1 VAKAPRGFIKR
12 HCFPVEFQKA
22 LISRETDQT
31 NLARAMTKRG
41 YRISKQFMSFMAN
54 GDRRVPAEQ
63 LRRMCEVLQL
73 DEVERLKL
81 HKAAAIDYGF
91 ELGAING

>member
-1 VAKAPRGFIKR
+1 MAKHATNGKR
-12 HCFPVEFQKA
+12 HCFSIEVQKA

-31 NLARAMTKRG
+31 NLARTMTKRG
-41 YRISKQFMSFMAN
+41 YRVSKQFIGAIAN

-73 DEVERLKL
+73 DEAERHKL
-81 HKAAAIDYGF
+81 HLAAALDYGF
-91 ELGAING
+91 ELGSL